1 MIVSSVT
8 LDGVFEIENKVF
20 EDHRGRF
27 VKTFHDNIF
36 KVYDLE
42 CDFVESFYSVS
53 KKGVLR
59 GMHFQLPP
67 YEHAKLVYVTD
78 GEILDVTIDIRKESS
93 TFGRYFSTILSS
105 SNAKSLYMSKG
116 FAHGFLTLS
125 ESATVVYQT
134 TTVHSP
140 EHDAGIRF
148 DSFGFDWPVKN
159 PLLSVRD
166 LSFKKLFE

>member
-1 MIVSSVT
+1 
-8 LDGVFEIENKVF
+8 
-20 EDHRGRF
+20 
-27 VKTFHDNIF
+27 
-36 KVYDLE
+36 
-42 CDFVESFYSVS
+42 
-53 KKGVLR
+53 
-59 GMHFQLPP
+59 MHFQLPP